1 MSYLKQQFITIKA
14 FTLTV
19 HTLRAEVDDVA
30 LIARAEARLL
40 PLSFDGTIETAQG
53 GSGLGS

>member
-14 FTLTV
+14 FALTV
-19 HTLRAEVDDVA
+19 HTLRADVDDVA

-40 PLSFDGTIETAQG
+40 PLSLDGTIETAQG
-53 GSGLGS
+53 LGS

>member
-1 MSYLKQQFITIKA
+1 MTIKS
-14 FTLTV
+14 FVLTV
-19 HTLRAEVDDVA
+19 HTVRADVDNVA
-30 LIARAEARLL
+30 LIAAEARLL

>member
-1 MSYLKQQFITIKA
+1 MSYLQQQFITIKA

-19 HTLRAEVDDVA
+19 HTLRADVDDVA
-30 LIARAEARLL
+30 LIAAEARPL

>member
-1 MSYLKQQFITIKA
+1 MNYLKQQFITIKA

-19 HTLRAEVDDVA
+19 HTVQADVDNVA
-30 LIARAEARLL
+30 LIAAEAGLL

-53 GSGLGS
+53 RSGLGS